1 MHCVANPA
9 LDQCWVFYSREK
21 AYLTQNKQCGEKV
34 SSWHFFSRWQ
44 FAQSPDDYVSQLGLK
59 RFYKERNQFSIL
71 FNKISK
77 HPWNI
82 NIVNLTIKQQSEYNH
97 IALMITA
104 CTNQLRNCY
113 VINIRNKR
121 IPSKWYHWKTWQFFL
136 VCSWWCNLNR
146 LKKSFVPYNGSFSK
160 FSRSKCSVRI
170 SFALAARKSSK
181 THFL

>member
-44 FAQSPDDYVSQLGLK
+44 FAQSPDDYVSQLGLN
-59 RFYKERNQFSIL
+59 RFYKDRNQLSISS
-71 FNKISK
+71 NKISQ
-77 HPWNI
+77 HPWTI

-97 IALMITA
+97 IALIITL

-113 VINIRNKR
+113 AINIRNKR
-121 IPSKWYHWKTWQFFL
+121 IPSKWYHWKTWQFF
-136 VCSWWCNLNR
+136 
-146 LKKSFVPYNGSFSK
+146 
-160 FSRSKCSVRI
+160 
-170 SFALAARKSSK
+170 
-181 THFL
+181 